1 MKNTH
6 HWSLL
11 YALGLSQF
19 QSVSYSHSF
28 STLRLELISS
38 LVIIIV
44 LPTPWVEDVEA
55 HVAEEEHTEEV
66 DPVQTQDVVAQDAVT
81 AEIMAVEV
89 VTMLSTIR
97 YVARETTLQSNVGIG
112 IVTPCVM
119 KILNHLH

>member
-11 YALGLSQF
+11 YALGMSQF

-55 HVAEEEHTEEV
+55 HVAEEEHMEEV
-66 DPVQTQDVVAQDAVT
+66 DTVQTQDVVAQDAVT
-81 AEIMAVEV
+81 AEVMAVEV

>member
-1 MKNTH
+1 
-6 HWSLL
+6 
-11 YALGLSQF
+11 
-19 QSVSYSHSF
+19 
-28 STLRLELISS
+28 LRLELISS

>member
-19 QSVSYSHSF
+19 QSASYSRSF